1 MREEVRE
8 ILEQLKIIVFVYII
22 VCFGQAITLR
32 TPAKDMLVGS
42 IISFVI
48 VIFAVIIKN
57 FVKKPNLPGFAWAT
71 LLAFVLTLPV
81 SPVGGFIVEHV
92 GKLNFMS
99 HVTPLLA
106 FAGISIGDQLN
117 VLKKLGWKLI
127 LVSFIVMASTYFGS
141 ALISECVLK
150 INGMI

>member
-1 MREEVRE
+1 MREEARN
-8 ILEQLKIIVFVYII
+8 IIDQLKIIVFVYII
-22 VCFGQAITLR
+22 VCFGQAITLH
-32 TPAKDMLVGS
+32 TPAKDMLIGS
-42 IISFVI
+42 VISFII

-81 SPVGGFIVEHV
+81 SPVGGFIVDNV

-150 INGMI
+150 INGLI